1 MLEIKAVHTRAELI
15 TFIKFNIALYKNSPY
30 AIPPL
35 IADDL
40 NTLSKSKNPAFEFCD
55 SQYFLCYRDGEI
67 VGRIAAIINHKA
79 NQTWNKRNGRFGF
92 IDFIEDFEVAKAL
105 IQAAQQ
111 WVQERGMDTI
121 EGPLGFT
128 DMDPE
133 GMLIEG
139 FDQLGTMST
148 IYNYPYYPQYM
159 ERMGFTKAA
168 DWVEAKI
175 FMPDRLPDRIARVS
189 ELVESRSGIKVL
201 RFKNARQIIKQGRA
215 HDLFSL
221 VNTAFAP
228 LYGYSALSQR
238 QIGAYI
244 KQYIPLVRLELLTM
258 ITDRD
263 DKLIAFGLG
272 LPSLSRVMQKSKG
285 KLFPTGLIHLL
296 GALRAKKVEVV
307 DFMLIAIA
315 PQWQGRGV
323 NAVIMKEFIEQMR
336 KLGTIYAESNP
347 ELELNTQIYDQWSD
361 FTVEYHKRRRAFIRE
376 IKK

>member
-15 TFIKFNIALYKNSPY
+15 TFIKFNIELYKNSPY

-40 NTLSKSKNPAFEFCD
+40 NTLSKSKNPAFEFCE
-55 SQYFLCYRDGEI
+55 SQYFLCYRDGKI

-79 NQTWNKRNGRFGF
+79 NQTWGHQHGRFGF
-92 IDFIEDFEVAKAL
+92 IDFIEDFEVAQAL

-111 WVQERGMDTI
+111 WVRERGMDAI

-128 DMDPE
+128 DLDPE

-175 FMPDRLPDRIARVS
+175 FIPDQLQDRITRVS
-189 ELVESRSGIKVL
+189 EMVESRSGIKIL
-201 RFKNARQIIKQGRA
+201 RFNKTSEIIKQGWA
-215 HDLFSL
+215 KDLFAL

-228 LYGYSALSQR
+228 LYGYSELSEQ
-238 QIGAYI
+238 QINNYI

-258 ITDRD
+258 ITDKD
-263 DKLIAFGLG
+263 NKLIAFGLG
-272 LPSLSRVMQKSKG
+272 LPSLSRVLQKSKG
-285 KLFPTGLIHLL
+285 KLFPTGFIHLL
-296 GALRAKKVEVV
+296 SALRAKKVEVV

-323 NAVIMKEFIEQMR
+323 NAVIMKDFTEQMR